1 MSYNDSQLSLT
12 ELFVQIDQGW
22 TKTQNLLT
30 KLYLSSPDAIE
41 EIRILH
47 AKGWSGLEVREL
59 FLACGQSLERF
70 RYHVTT
76 ELPDR
81 DTGKLTL
88 VSGKYALEPGN
99 REFWRKRVYGTPGS
113 YWALKDPPLKAD
125 YEYPI
130 T

>member
-1 MSYNDSQLSLT
+1 MSYNDSPLSLA

-22 TKTQNLLT
+22 TKTLDLLR
-30 KLYLSSPDAIE
+30 KWYLSSPDALDE
-41 EIRILH
+41 MRALH
-47 AKGWSGLEVREL
+47 SKGWSGLEVWEL
-59 FLACGQSLERF
+59 FLACGQNLERF

-88 VSGKYALEPGN
+88 VSGEYAPEPGD
-99 REFWRKRVYGTPGS
+99 REFWRKRAFGRPGS
-113 YWALKDPPLKAD
+113 YWALKNPPVKAD